1 MTEIETKLQQV
12 RDLMVARKLDG
23 ILLQRTANFAWLTNG
38 AASYVNIASSTGAA
52 SLLITLENQY
62 VITNVIEAPR
72 LDAEEE
78 LAALGFRFLA
88 DPWHEPYAETQA
100 LLSRLRL
107 GSDAGYPGAEDVS
120 AELTQM
126 RLVLTPAEI
135 AQFRQLGSACAQAM
149 NEAIR
154 QVRPGMTEL
163 AIAGL
168 LSQATYAA
176 GAVPIVNLIATD
188 ERIFRYRHP
197 LPTAKRMEHY
207 AMLVLCGRQRGL
219 VASITR
225 LVHFGP
231 LPEEVRRKQDACAR
245 VDATFI
251 ARTRPGARLRDVF
264 RAGVEAYAAVG
275 FPGEWQ
281 LHHQGGPAGYE
292 PREVIA
298 TPSAAHAVHVGQVYA
313 WNPSITGVKSED
325 TILVGEQDNEVL
337 TAIAGWPMIT
347 VEVGGKAL
355 LRPAVLEIL

>member
-1 MTEIETKLQQV
+1 MNETKLQQV
-12 RDLMVARKLDG
+12 RNLMAARKLDG
-23 ILLQRTANFAWLTNG
+23 ILLQRTANFAWLTDG
-38 AASYVNIASSTGAA
+38 AASYVNIASTTGAA
-52 SLLITLENQY
+52 SLLITADAQY

-72 LDAEEE
+72 LEAEEA
-78 LAALGFRFLA
+78 LAAQGFQFLVG
-88 DPWHEPYAETQA
+88 PWHQSDPATQA
-100 LLSRLRL
+100 LLNRLRL

-120 AELTQM
+120 ADLAQL
-126 RLVLTPAEI
+126 RLSLTPEEI
-135 AQFRQLGSACAQAM
+135 AQFRRLGAACAQAM

-154 QVRPGMTEL
+154 QVTPGMTEL

-197 LPTAKRMEHY
+197 LPTTRKMERY

-231 LPEEVRRKQDACAR
+231 LPDELRRKQDACAR

-264 RAGVEAYAAVG
+264 WAGVEAYAAVG
-275 FPGEWQ
+275 FPDEWQ
-281 LHHQGGPAGYE
+281 RHHQGGPAGYE

-298 TPSAAHAVHVGQVYA
+298 NPQAPQPVLAGQVYA

-325 TILVGEQDNEVL
+325 TILVGEEDNEVL
-337 TAIAGWPMIT
+337 TATADWPMIT
-347 VEVGGKAL
+347 VEVGDKTL
-355 LRPAVLEIL
+355 QRPAILVR

>member
-1 MTEIETKLQQV
+1 MTEIATKLTQV
-12 RDLMVARKLDG
+12 RALMAERKLDG
-23 ILLQRTANFAWLTNG
+23 ILIQRTANFAWLTNG

-52 SLLITLENQY
+52 NILITPEAHY

-72 LDAEEE
+72 LEAEEE
-78 LAALGFRFLA
+78 LAALGFRFLVG
-88 DPWHEPYAETQA
+88 PWHESHAETQA
-100 LLSRLRL
+100 LLNRLRL

-120 AELTQM
+120 ADLAQL
-126 RLVLTPAEI
+126 RLSLTPTEI
-135 AQFRQLGSACAQAM
+135 AQFRQLGAACAQAM

-197 LPTAKRMEHY
+197 LPTDKKMDHY

-231 LPEEVRRKQDACAR
+231 LPDELRVKQDACAR

-264 RAGVEAYAAVG
+264 WAGVEAYSAAG
-275 FPGEWQ
+275 FPDEWQ

-292 PREVIA
+292 PRELIA
-298 TPSAAHAVHVGQVYA
+298 TPGAPQAVHVGQVYA

-337 TAIAGWPMIT
+337 TAIPDWPMIT
-347 VEVGGKAL
+347 VEVGNTVL
-355 LRPAVLEIL
+355 QRPAILVC